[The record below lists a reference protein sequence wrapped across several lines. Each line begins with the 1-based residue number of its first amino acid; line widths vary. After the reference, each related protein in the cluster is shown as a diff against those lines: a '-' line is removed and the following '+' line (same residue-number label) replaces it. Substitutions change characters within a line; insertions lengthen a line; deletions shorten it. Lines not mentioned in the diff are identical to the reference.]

1 MKRIASLLGTTALL
15 VVGCIHTNETV
26 VKDEGRLPVEF
37 ENDGAAR
44 LFYEALS
51 RMPGAG
57 DKTESH
63 TEVSLPV
70 LFSHEHKV
78 VRGPNV
84 AFNEAVRRCDT
95 NQDGRITES
104 EARIF
109 GATVP

>member
-1 MKRIASLLGTTALL
+1 MKRIVGLLGVTGLL
-15 VVGCIHTNETV
+15 AVGCIHTNETV

-37 ENDGAAR
+37 ENDAAAR
-44 LFYEALS
+44 LFYETLS

-70 LFSHEHKV
+70 LFSHEQKV

-95 NQDGRITES
+95 NQDAKVSES

-109 GATVP
+109 SAAVK